1 MSRVIAPDGKV
12 ETFAWL
18 AWPSFMM
25 EPLPKLASI
34 SPRTR
39 SSAFFLASRSAELF
53 DSDAGAFAAAAGL
66 AGLAGLE
73 AGLAAALAAAL
84 ADEEE
89 EEVKIGLG
97 RGGGRRPNRP
107 WNRWCRRPLRTGL

>member
-53 DSDAGAFAAAAGL
+53 DSDAGRLRGSRGL
-66 AGLAGLE
+66 GGLGGLGG
-73 AGLAAALAAAL
+73 GLGGRL
-84 ADEEE
+84 
-89 EEVKIGLG
+89 GG
-97 RGGGRRPNRP
+97 RGGGGGEVG
-107 WNRWCRRPLRTGL
+107 LGEEAGGEGTAAHGTGGVAVR